1 MTDSE
6 DNSMILIGGEVDGE
20 PTEKVGRYDKTGK
33 VAHLPDL
40 IYPRMS
46 HGCAGYKNSMGK
58 LVSPLLSPLSPA
70 LTVDIARLS
79 SLLEEFGQET
89 TSPQT
94 RLNFCWTL
102 TQPPPGRWRS
112 LCPGYTTS

>member
-1 MTDSE
+1 MQCSVLRYACMVTDAKV
-6 DNSMILIGGEVDGE
+6 DSMIFIGGLLDASG
-20 PTEKVGRYDKTGK
+20 TTTGKVGRYDKTGK

-40 IYPRMS
+40 IYPRIS

-79 SLLEEFGQET
+79 SLLEESSSEGG
-89 TSPQT
+89 
-94 RLNFCWTL
+94 
-102 TQPPPGRWRS
+102 PG
-112 LCPGYTTS
+112 G